1 LASLVLL
8 KNPLAPHPREQH
20 PLAAGTPVIDWLQQH
35 HPAGFGMP
43 IRFYVNGSEKELDD
57 LDYAVEEDDVA
68 VIALM
73 LATYGRFGVYATIA
87 LVLNVLMLL
96 GMFGKKEPQRWAF
109 YVLAGVDVLAALAL
123 AALWASLAPQMAD
136 IAIIALPLIGLFL
149 LKAVLTLRV
158 VRGLP
163 PPAEG

>member
-1 LASLVLL
+1 MKIILAIFCGLMVLFAGGCAL
-8 KNPLAPHPREQH
+8 ILIADGSYSSGSGSVALAVVPGGV
-20 PLAAGTPVIDWLQQH
+20 AA
-35 HPAGFGMP
+35 
-43 IRFYVNGSEKELDD
+43 
-57 LDYAVEEDDVA
+57 
-68 VIALM
+68 
-73 LATYGRFGVYATIA
+73 
-87 LVLNVLMLL
+87 LNVLMLL

>member
-1 LASLVLL
+1 MKIILAIFCGLMVLFAGGCAL
-8 KNPLAPHPREQH
+8 ILIADGSYSSGSGSVALAVVPGGV
-20 PLAAGTPVIDWLQQH
+20 AA
-35 HPAGFGMP
+35 
-43 IRFYVNGSEKELDD
+43 
-57 LDYAVEEDDVA
+57 
-68 VIALM
+68 
-73 LATYGRFGVYATIA
+73 
-87 LVLNVLMLL
+87 LNVLMLL

-163 PPAEG
+163 PRTEA

>member
-1 LASLVLL
+1 MKIILAIFCGLMVLFAGGCAL
-8 KNPLAPHPREQH
+8 ILIADGSYSSGSGSVALAVVPGGV
-20 PLAAGTPVIDWLQQH
+20 AA
-35 HPAGFGMP
+35 
-43 IRFYVNGSEKELDD
+43 
-57 LDYAVEEDDVA
+57 
-68 VIALM
+68 
-73 LATYGRFGVYATIA
+73 
-87 LVLNVLMLL
+87 LNVLMLL

-136 IAIIALPLIGLFL
+136 IAIIAVPLIGLFL

-163 PPAEG
+163 PRTEA